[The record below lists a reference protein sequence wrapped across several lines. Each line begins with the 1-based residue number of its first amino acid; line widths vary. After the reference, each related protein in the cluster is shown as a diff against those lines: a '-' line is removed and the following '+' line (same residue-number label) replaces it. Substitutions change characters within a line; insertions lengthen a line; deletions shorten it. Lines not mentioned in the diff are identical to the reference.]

1 MTNYKEFFKRNY
13 GIFSEEEQ
21 EKIKNLRILII
32 GCGGIGA
39 TVAIMLARSGVNHFT
54 LVEFDVYSPSNMNRQ
69 IGCFVNTL
77 SRNKADVIQEDI
89 LRINPDAKVTIYA
102 KRLSHRKI
110 AELITDVDMVFP
122 AADDFAFSLF
132 AFRDA
137 KKLRKTALMVVP
149 SGTWAHVS
157 IIKPDSPSP
166 EDIEGVP
173 KLSTYEE
180 LRDTLAIRK
189 YKFGTYFYV
198 PIGDWRID
206 YYRAFIEED
215 LPPAQICPTVWL
227 SSALGAFEVLKCATD
242 KWEPVASPRYWN
254 ITRRSIRINRINGL
268 SLHTIL
274 ILQRKFM
281 WKVFQTPLGIYQEK
295 LQALWWNLYY
305 SWMKRREHRRQSSQ
319 DSS

>member
-39 TVAIMLARSGVNHFT
+39 TVAIMLARSGVSHFT

-69 IGCFVNTL
+69 IGCFINTL
-77 SRNKADVIQEDI
+77 GRNKADVIKEDI
-89 LRINPDAKVTIYA
+89 LLINPDATVTIYE
-102 KRLSHRKI
+102 KRLSHREI
-110 AELITDVDMVFP
+110 ADLITDVDMVFP

-132 AFRDA
+132 VFRDA
-137 KKLRKTALMVVP
+137 KKLRKPALMVVP

-173 KLSTYEE
+173 KLSTYKE

-215 LPPAQICPTVWL
+215 LPPAQICPTVWF
-227 SSALGAFEVLKCATD
+227 SSALGAFEVLKWATH
-242 KWEPVASPRYWN
+242 KWKPVASPRYWN
-254 ITRRSIRINRINGL
+254 ITKSRIRINRINGL
-268 SLHTIL
+268 SLHTL
-274 ILQRKFM
+274 LVWQRKLM
-281 WKVFQTPLGIYQEK
+281 WQVFQTPLGSYQEK

-305 SWMKRREHRRQSSQ
+305 SWIKRREHRRQSSQ